1 MKTMNEIIAD
11 YTSGKATVEETNAAL
26 KEAGVG
32 FHFEPGKNELTEA
45 DIRATTVGHY
55 PDMAN
60 GYGLLDIGTGSMEK
74 VHVTN
79 GVLDHAVN
87 QVMPDGSTNMLA
99 YVHICGKVFEVF
111 GDTLGFKKED

>member
-1 MKTMNEIIAD
+1 MKTMNEILAD
-11 YTSGKATVEETNAAL
+11 YTSGKATVEETKAAL

-32 FHFEPGKNELTEA
+32 FHFEPGKNELTEV

-60 GYGLLDIGTGSMEK
+60 GYGLLDTGTGSMEK

-79 GVLDHAVN
+79 GVLDYPIN
-87 QVMPDGSTNMLA
+87 QVNEDGSTNMLA

-111 GDTLGFKKED
+111 GDKLDFPRK

>member
-1 MKTMNEIIAD
+1 MKTMNEILAD

-32 FHFEPGKNELTEA
+32 IHFEPGKNELTEV

-60 GYGLLDIGTGSMEK
+60 GYGLLDTGTGSVEK

-79 GVLDHAVN
+79 GVLDYPIN
-87 QVMPDGSTNMLA
+87 QVNEDGSTNMLA

-111 GDTLGFKKED
+111 GDKLDFPRK

>member
-1 MKTMNEIIAD
+1 MKTMNEILAD

-32 FHFEPGKNELTEA
+32 FHFEPGKNELTEV

-60 GYGLLDIGTGSMEK
+60 GYGLLDTGTGSMEK

-79 GVLDHAVN
+79 GVLDYPIN
-87 QVMPDGSTNMLA
+87 QVNEDGSTNMLA

-111 GDTLGFKKED
+111 GDKLDFPRK

>member
-1 MKTMNEIIAD
+1 MKTMNEILAD
-11 YTSGKATVEETNAAL
+11 YTSGKATPEETNAAL
-26 KEAGVG
+26 KEIDCPLTIT
-32 FHFEPGKNELTEA
+32 PGKNELTEA
-45 DIRATTVGHY
+45 DIRATTVGYY

-60 GYGLLDIGTGSMEK
+60 GYGLLDTGTGSMEK